1 MAADVDAATLKAWLS
16 DGSEIAVLDTREHG
30 QYGMGHLFFAVPL
43 PYSRFELG
51 LPALV
56 PNPAARL
63 VLCDDGDGVAARAA
77 ARAEELGYSQTHVLK
92 GGADAWRQAGY
103 TLYAGVN
110 VPSKTFGE
118 LVEHERHTPRV
129 TAQALQAMREAGE
142 NFVIVDGRP
151 FAEFHKMNIPGG
163 ICCPN
168 GELALR
174 IRDIVPDPATPIV
187 VNCAGRTRSIIG
199 AQLLIDFGV
208 PNPVYALENGTQ
220 GWTLAGLRLEHGA
233 SRRYSGQIHAR
244 DAAGLAARAR
254 ALAERRGV
262 GYVAPGVA
270 HGWLADK
277 SRTTYFLDVRTD
289 EEVGANGLPGFGR
302 APGGQLIQATDQWV
316 GLKGAR
322 LVLVDEELV
331 RAPVVAS
338 WLRQL
343 GHETY
348 VLAGGIAAAGAYSWR
363 RRGPPNLQPP
373 SLDPLRPI
381 APAELAAAL
390 KGETVQVI
398 DLRASMAFRNG
409 HIPQARWSI
418 RPRVAAAAAPK
429 TAIVLVADE
438 PPVAAL
444 AALDLAEA
452 GYEDIRLLAGGQGAW
467 CAAGLPVVATPE
479 LPADPDCIDF
489 LFFTHGRHDGNHEA
503 ARQYLAWETGLVGQ
517 LDAQER
523 GVFRVAGG

>member
-51 LPALV
+51 LPLLV
-56 PNPAARL
+56 PNPAVRL
-63 VLCDDGDGVAARAA
+63 VLTDDGDGLAARAA
-77 ARAEELGYSQTHVLK
+77 ARAEELGYSQVHVLK

-129 TAQALQAMREAGE
+129 TAQALQAMRDAGE

-151 FAEFHKMNIPGG
+151 FAEYHKMNIPGG

-220 GWTLAGLRLEHGA
+220 GWTLAGLQLEHGA

-277 SRTTYFLDVRTD
+277 SRTTFFLDVRTE
-289 EEVGANGLPGFGR
+289 EEVAANGLPGFGR

-316 GLKGAR
+316 GVKGAR

-363 RRGPPNLQPP
+363 RRGPP
-373 SLDPLRPI
+373 SLDPLPPI
-381 APAELAAAL
+381 TAAELAEAL
-390 KGETVQVI
+390 KGGAAQVI

-409 HIPQARWSI
+409 HSPQAKWSI
-418 RPRVAAAAAPK
+418 RPRVAAAAVPK
-429 TAIVLVADE
+429 TPIVLIADE

-444 AALDLAEA
+444 AARDLSEA
-452 GYEDIRLLAGGQGAW
+452 GHEDIRLLAGGQGAW
-467 CAAGLPVVATPE
+467 CAAGLPVVATPD
-479 LPADPDCIDF
+479 LPAEADCIDF
-489 LFFTHGRHDGNHEA
+489 LFFTHGRHDGNPEA

>member
-1 MAADVDAATLKAWLS
+1 MAADVDAASLKAWLS

-43 PYSRFELG
+43 PYSRFEIG
-51 LPALV
+51 LPLLV
-56 PNPAARL
+56 PNPAVRL
-63 VLCDDGDGVAARAA
+63 VLCDGGDGVAARAA

-103 TLYAGVN
+103 TLYSGVN

-118 LVEHERHTPRV
+118 LVDHERHTPRV

-142 NFVIVDGRP
+142 NVVIVDGRP

-220 GWTLAGLRLEHGA
+220 GWTLAGLKLQDGA
-233 SRRYSGQIHAR
+233 RRRYSRQSPAR
-244 DAAGLAARAR
+244 DRAGVGARAR

-277 SRTTYFLDVRTD
+277 SRTTHFLDVRTH
-289 EEVGANGLPGFGR
+289 EEVVAN
-302 APGGQLIQATDQWV
+302 V
-316 GLKGAR
+316 
-322 LVLVDEELV
+322 
-331 RAPVVAS
+331 S
-338 WLRQL
+338 
-343 GHETY
+343 
-348 VLAGGIAAAGAYSWR
+348 AG
-363 RRGPPNLQPP
+363 
-373 SLDPLRPI
+373 
-381 APAELAAAL
+381 
-390 KGETVQVI
+390 
-398 DLRASMAFRNG
+398 
-409 HIPQARWSI
+409 
-418 RPRVAAAAAPK
+418 
-429 TAIVLVADE
+429 
-438 PPVAAL
+438 
-444 AALDLAEA
+444 
-452 GYEDIRLLAGGQGAW
+452 
-467 CAAGLPVVATPE
+467 VAT
-479 LPADPDCIDF
+479 A
-489 LFFTHGRHDGNHEA
+489 
-503 ARQYLAWETGLVGQ
+503 
-517 LDAQER
+517 
-523 GVFRVAGG
+523 